1 MEVYAPWCGHCKSL
15 VPEWKKAAKA
25 LKGIVNVAAVDGTA
39 AQATAQKLGVQGFPS
54 IFVYGA
60 DKSKPTPYNG
70 GRDAKAIVDAGLKA
84 AQQLAAGRLSG
95 KAAGGGGGGKGA
107 GGASSSGGGKKKAGA
122 SSGGSASEP
131 GGGKHV
137 ATLED
142 DSFEATVLDS
152 EEAWMV
158 EFYAPWCGHCKTLAP
173 EWAEAAAQTADSGV
187 RFGAVDA
194 TAHQALG
201 AKFNV
206 KGFPTIVAF
215 PPGKKTAASG
225 KVYNG
230 GRDASSLAA
239 HASSLLEGAGPVR
252 GSVAQLTGAAVWEEH
267 CGAKRIC
274 LVAVLPHI
282 VDDGAAKRQARLDA
296 LADAAGAAGKRALF
310 RFLWTEAGAQPSLE
324 RMFNTGVTPAM
335 YAVSARTCRVPS
347 AEARRRGCASC
358 AVGALSAGRPAGRSC
373 GAMRVLRESPW
384 QLWCCASR
392 RGGSSRLRRDNP
404 RPPPATP
411 SPPVSPRRPR
421 RPAGV
426 RRQEGLH
433 ALPRRAG
440 RGAHQVVRCRP
451 HLGAQRGHAAL
462 PRGRDVR
469 RRGRGGRGRVG
480 RQGRGGRG
488 RRGVLAGRALR
499 VGRWGVLKF

>member
-335 YAVSARTCRVPS
+335 YAVSARVPS
-347 AEARRRGCASC
+347 AECRGAAWVRVVYRGCPERGPPSRAQLWSHAC
-358 AVGALSAGRPAGRSC
+358 AARVAVAAV
-373 GAMRVLRESPW
+373 VLRESPW
-384 QLWCCASR
+384 GELAAQAR
-392 RGGSSRLRRDNP
+392 Q
-404 RPPPATP
+404 PPPPTRNPVAPRLPP
-411 SPPVSPRRPR
+411 SPPPPRRCPTTR
-421 RPAGV
+421 RSS
-426 RRQEGLH
+426 
-433 ALPRRAG
+433 
-440 RGAHQVVRCRP
+440 RP
-451 HLGAQRGHAAL
+451 SAACWTWRTSSRSLSAL
-462 PRGRDVR
+462 PRG
-469 RRGRGGRGRVG
+469 
-480 RQGRGGRG
+480 
-488 RRGVLAGRALR
+488 AARAR
-499 VGRWGVLKF
+499 SPSPRA